1 MKLQLLI
8 ASLLCTAGLHA
19 SQAHSSTHAL
29 SETQE
34 GIKYIK
40 MLGGTLKSQLR
51 EQLQADP
58 SGLSAI
64 GFCTAK
70 AQLITD
76 EVNAQLPDHAKVR
89 RTSLR
94 TRNSINK
101 PDTKDVEVMKKIE
114 ESIKNKTPTAMMIT
128 KVNTKE
134 ATRYYKPLVAEAA
147 CLKCHGEN
155 ISPEIQEVI
164 QASYPD
170 ENASH
175 YTLGAFRGVIVSE
188 IKKR

>member
-1 MKLQLLI
+1 MKLQLFI
-8 ASLLCTAGLHA
+8 SSLLFTAGIHA
-19 SQAHSSTHAL
+19 SQAQGTQTL
-29 SETQE
+29 SEAQE

-40 MLGGTLKSQLR
+40 MLGGTLKSQLK

-70 AQLITD
+70 AQLITN
-76 EVNAQLPDHAKVR
+76 EVNAQLPGYAKVR

-94 TRNSINK
+94 TRNSMNK
-101 PDTKDVEVMKKIE
+101 PDTKDIEVMKKIE
-114 ESIKNKTPTAMMIT
+114 KSIKNKTPTAMMIT
-128 KVNTKE
+128 QVNTKD
-134 ATRYYKPLVAEAA
+134 ATRFYKPLIAEAA

-155 ISPEIQEVI
+155 ISPEIQAVI

-175 YTLGAFRGVIVSE
+175 YTLGSFRGVIVSE

>member
-8 ASLLCTAGLHA
+8 ASLLCSASIHA
-19 SQAHSSTHAL
+19 SQSHGTQTL

-34 GIKYIK
+34 GIKSIK
-40 MLGGTLKSQLR
+40 MLGGTLKSQLKA
-51 EQLQADP
+51 QLQADP
-58 SGLSAI
+58 GGMGAI

-70 AQLITD
+70 AQRITN
-76 EVNAQLPDHAKVR
+76 EVNTKLSEHVKVR

-94 TRNSINK
+94 TRNSINT
-101 PDTKDVEVMKKIE
+101 PDDKDVEVMKEIE
-114 ESIKNKTPTAMMIT
+114 VSLKNNTATATMIR
-128 KVNTKE
+128 KVETKE
-134 ATRYYKPLVAEAA
+134 ATRYYKPLIAEAA

-155 ISPEIQEVI
+155 ISPEIQTVI
-164 QASYPD
+164 QAAYPD

>member
-1 MKLQLLI
+1 MKLQLVM
-8 ASLLCTAGLHA
+8 ASLLCTASIYA
-19 SQAHSSTHAL
+19 SPTHL
-29 SETQE
+29 NETQE

-40 MLGGTLKSQLR
+40 MLGGSLKSQLKA
-51 EQLQADP
+51 QLQADP
-58 SGLSAI
+58 SGFSAI

-70 AQLITD
+70 AQLITN

-101 PDTKDVEVMKKIE
+101 PDIKDIEVMKEIE
-114 ESIKNKTPTAMMIT
+114 DSIKNKTATATMIR

-134 ATRYYKPLVAEAA
+134 TTRYYKPLIVEAA

-155 ISPEIQEVI
+155 ISPEIQALI
-164 QASYPD
+164 QESYPD

>member
-1 MKLQLLI
+1 MKLQLFI
-8 ASLLCTAGLHA
+8 ASLVCTAGIHA
-19 SQAHSSTHAL
+19 SQNHGTQAL
-29 SETQE
+29 SQTQE

-40 MLGGTLKSQLR
+40 MLGGTLKSQLKA
-51 EQLQADP
+51 QLQADP

-64 GFCTAK
+64 GFCTAQ
-70 AQLITD
+70 AQLITN
-76 EVNAQLPDHAKVR
+76 EVNTQLPDYAKVR

-101 PDTKDVEVMKKIE
+101 PDTKDIEIMKEIE
-114 ESIKNKTPTAMMIT
+114 DSIKNKRATAMMVR

-134 ATRYYKPLVAEAA
+134 ATRYYKPLIAETA

-155 ISPEIQEVI
+155 ISPEIKAVI
-164 QASYPD
+164 QESYPD

-188 IKKR
+188 IKKH

>member
-8 ASLLCTAGLHA
+8 ASLLCTASIHA
-19 SQAHSSTHAL
+19 SQTHGTKAL

-40 MLGGTLKSQLR
+40 MLGGTLKSQLKA
-51 EQLQADP
+51 QLQADP

-70 AQLITD
+70 AQIITD
-76 EVNAQLPDHAKVR
+76 EVNARLPDHAKVR

-94 TRNSINK
+94 TRNTMNK
-101 PDTKDVEVMKKIE
+101 PDTKDVEIMKKIE
-114 ESIKNKTPTAMMIT
+114 ESIKNKTATAMMIT

-155 ISPEIQEVI
+155 ISPEIQAVI
-164 QASYPD
+164 QDSYPD

-188 IKKR
+188 IKKH

>member
-1 MKLQLLI
+1 MKLQLFI

-19 SQAHSSTHAL
+19 SQAHSTQGL

-40 MLGGTLKSQLR
+40 MLGGTLKNQLKA
-51 EQLQADP
+51 QLQADP

-64 GFCTAK
+64 GFCTAE
-70 AQLITD
+70 AQLITN
-76 EVNAQLPDHAKVR
+76 EVNSQLPNYAKVR

-101 PDTKDVEVMKKIE
+101 PDGKDIEVMKKIE
-114 ESIKNKTPTAMMIT
+114 ESINNKTATAMMIT
-128 KVNTKE
+128 KVDTKE
-134 ATRYYKPLVAEAA
+134 AIRYYKPLVVEAA

-155 ISPEIQEVI
+155 ISPEIEAVI

-175 YTLGAFRGVIVSE
+175 HTLGSFRGVIVSE
-188 IKKR
+188 IKKH

>member
-1 MKLQLLI
+1 MKLQLFI
-8 ASLLCTAGLHA
+8 ASLLCTAGIHA
-19 SQAHSSTHAL
+19 SQVHGTQAL

-40 MLGGTLKSQLR
+40 MLGSTLKSQLKA
-51 EQLQADP
+51 QLQADP

-64 GFCTAK
+64 GFCTAE
-70 AQLITD
+70 AQFITN
-76 EVNAQLPDHAKVR
+76 EVNSQLPDYANIR

-101 PDTKDVEVMKKIE
+101 PDVKDIEVMEKIK
-114 ESIKNKTPTAMMIT
+114 ESIKNKTATSMMIT
-128 KVNTKE
+128 KVDTKD

-155 ISPEIQEVI
+155 ISSEIQAVI

-175 YTLGAFRGVIVSE
+175 YTLGSFRGVIVSE
-188 IKKR
+188 IKKH

>member
-1 MKLQLLI
+1 MKLHILI
-8 ASLLCTAGLHA
+8 TSLLCATSIHA
-19 SQAHSSTHAL
+19 SQTNGTQAL

-34 GIKYIK
+34 GVMYIN
-40 MLGGTLKSQLR
+40 MLGGTLKSQLQ

-64 GFCTAK
+64 GFCTEK

-76 EVNAQLPDHAKVR
+76 EVNTKLPDYAKVR

-101 PDTKDVEVMKKIE
+101 PDAKDLEIMKEIE
-114 ESIKNKTPTAMMIT
+114 EAIKNKTATATMIK
-128 KVNTKE
+128 KVDTEE
-134 ATRYYKPLVAEAA
+134 ATRYYKPLMAEAA

-155 ISPEIQEVI
+155 VSPEIQAVI
-164 QASYPD
+164 QTSYPD
-170 ENASH
+170 DNASH
-175 YTLGAFRGVIVSE
+175 YTLDSFRGVIVSE
-188 IKKR
+188 IKKH

>member
-1 MKLQLLI
+1 MKLQLFI
-8 ASLLCTAGLHA
+8 ASLVCTAGIHA
-19 SQAHSSTHAL
+19 SQNHGTQAL
-29 SETQE
+29 SQTQE

-40 MLGGTLKSQLR
+40 MLGGTLKSQLKA
-51 EQLQADP
+51 QLQADP

-64 GFCTAK
+64 GFCTAQ
-70 AQLITD
+70 AQLITN
-76 EVNAQLPDHAKVR
+76 EVNTQLPDYAKVR

-94 TRNSINK
+94 TRNSMNK
-101 PDTKDVEVMKKIE
+101 PDRKDIEIMKEIE
-114 ESIKNKTPTAMMIT
+114 DSIKNKRATAMMVR

-134 ATRYYKPLVAEAA
+134 ATRYYKPLIAETA

-155 ISPEIQEVI
+155 ISPEIQAVI
-164 QASYPD
+164 QESYPD

-188 IKKR
+188 IKKH

>member
-1 MKLQLLI
+1 MKLQLFI
-8 ASLLCTAGLHA
+8 TSLLCTASIHA
-19 SQAHSSTHAL
+19 AQSQGTHTL
-29 SETQE
+29 SDAQE

-40 MLGGTLKSQLR
+40 MLGGTLKSELQA
-51 EQLQADP
+51 QLQADP

-70 AQLITD
+70 AQLITN
-76 EVNAQLPDHAKVR
+76 EINAKLPDYANVR

-101 PDTKDVEVMKKIE
+101 PDAKDIEVMKKIE
-114 ESIKNKTPTAMMIT
+114 ESIKNKTATAMMIT
-128 KVNTKE
+128 QVNTKE
-134 ATRYYKPLVAEAA
+134 ATRYYKPLIAEAA

-155 ISPEIQEVI
+155 ISPDIQAVI

-175 YTLGAFRGVIVSE
+175 YTLGSFRGVIVSE
-188 IKKR
+188 IKKH

>member
-1 MKLQLLI
+1 MKLQLFM

-19 SQAHSSTHAL
+19 SQSHGTKTL
-29 SETQE
+29 SESQE

-40 MLGGTLKSQLR
+40 MLGGTLKSQLKA
-51 EQLQADP
+51 QLQADP
-58 SGLSAI
+58 SGLGAI
-64 GFCTAK
+64 GFCTAQ
-70 AQLITD
+70 AQTITD
-76 EVNAQLPDHAKVR
+76 EVNAQLPEYANVR

-94 TRNSINK
+94 TRNSMNK
-101 PDTKDVEVMKKIE
+101 PDEKDIEVMKEIE
-114 ESIKNKTPTAMMIT
+114 DSIKHKRAAAMMIR

-134 ATRYYKPLVAEAA
+134 TTRYYKPLLIEAA

-155 ISPEIQEVI
+155 ISPEIQAVI
-164 QASYPD
+164 QESYPD

>member
-1 MKLQLLI
+1 MKLQLFI
-8 ASLLCTAGLHA
+8 ASLLCTAGIHA
-19 SQAHSSTHAL
+19 SQAHCAKTL

-40 MLGGTLKSQLR
+40 MLGGTLKTQLKA
-51 EQLQADP
+51 QLQTDP

-64 GFCTAK
+64 GFCTAE
-70 AQLITD
+70 AQLITE
-76 EVNAQLPDHAKVR
+76 EVNTQLPEYAKVR

-101 PDTKDVEVMKKIE
+101 PDTKDIEVMKKIE
-114 ESIKNKTPTAMMIT
+114 ESIKNKTATAMMIT

-134 ATRYYKPLVAEAA
+134 ATRYYKPLIAEAV

-155 ISPEIQEVI
+155 ISPEIQAVI
-164 QASYPD
+164 QASYPV

-175 YTLGAFRGVIVSE
+175 YTLGSFRGVIVSE